1 MKISIVMASY
11 NYAPIIGEAIESIIN
26 QTYKDWEL
34 IIVDDGSTDN
44 SVEVIKKYAPAV
56 ADTPEDSTYMNQ
68 TLFRIFKDDYPKIM
82 KDVLAELEQ
91 ISY

>member
-1 MKISIVMASY
+1 MKFVRP
-11 NYAPIIGEAIESIIN
+11 NLRLFEAME
-26 QTYKDWEL
+26 
-34 IIVDDGSTDN
+34 VPAA
-44 SVEVIKKYAPAV
+44 VEVIKKYAPAV

-68 TLFRIFKDDYPKIM
+68 TLFRIFKDDYPEIM

>member
-1 MKISIVMASY
+1 MEVPA
-11 NYAPIIGEAIESIIN
+11 A
-26 QTYKDWEL
+26 
-34 IIVDDGSTDN
+34 
-44 SVEVIKKYAPAV
+44 VEVIKKYAPAV